1 MSIVVLGGGESGTG
15 AAVLAKVKGFDV
27 FLSDAGKIQDKYK
40 EILNKYEIEWEENGH
55 SVNRILLAKEVIKS
69 PGIPTKAPL
78 IQQLI
83 ALGTPIISEIEFAGR
98 YNTAKTVCITGSNG
112 KTTTTML
119 TYNILKEAGLN
130 GIEGYYP
137 EYTAEH
143 TSRYRALAEKLSLAI
158 SGGSD
163 YHADMKPHIQI
174 GVGKGDLIIPYYV
187 LENLKNILKKENET
201 V

>member
-1 MSIVVLGGGESGTG
+1 MEDICRKLRD
-15 AAVLAKVKGFDV
+15 LGFDITHEEALRV
-27 FLSDAGKIQDKYK
+27 AGGNFVGRAHIAKLMVTKGYCETVKECFDKYIGLGK
-40 EILNKYEIEWEENGH
+40 PAYSEKNELTATEAVKSIRASGGLAFLAHLNQTGYDLEQLEN
-55 SVNRILLAKEVIKS
+55 LLTE
-69 PGIPTKAPL
+69 
-78 IQQLI
+78 
-83 ALGTPIISEIEFAGR
+83 
-98 YNTAKTVCITGSNG
+98 
-112 KTTTTML
+112 
-119 TYNILKEAGLN
+119 LKEAGLN

-174 GVGKGDLIIPYYV
+174 GVGKGDLRIPYYV